1 MIKHLLKL
9 IVSCC
14 MALFVFSFSLHANQ
28 KPDKVILIVTSYNPD
43 THRTSENL
51 STFADT
57 YKSHGGSYR
66 IAVETL
72 NCKNLSEVFI
82 WKKRMAAILSK
93 YKGEKTPAIII
104 LLGQEAW
111 SAFLSQKSKDV
122 RNIPTMCAM
131 VSRNILMLPED
142 TVSLQNWKPENKDIY
157 TDFSDY
163 KIVGGYV
170 YEYNLEKNISL
181 MQLFY
186 PNISKFFFL
195 SDNTFGGVCMQ
206 AWMKKEIQNY
216 PQFQV
221 EFLDGR
227 RQSFLDVNKKIRN
240 APDSTC
246 VLVGTWRVDCTE
258 DYVLGNTTYVLH
270 DANPDLPV
278 FTLSSV
284 GLGHWALGGYMP
296 DYCIQGQRLAEDCID
311 YLNPDRRK
319 NIRIHT
325 LPSNYVFD
333 ARRIHECGMDSIS
346 LPEDSR
352 FVNRPVPFIE
362 QYKYEVFGV
371 VAIITSLFVC
381 LLVALFYIRR
391 IRKLKFY
398 LERQGEELRGAK
410 EKAEESD
417 KLKSAFLA
425 NMSHEIRTPLNAIVG
440 FSDILAN
447 AGDGATDEEKSQY
460 NDIIQNN
467 SQLLLHLINDILD
480 ISRLESGKTKF
491 VFADCDVVQMC
502 HIVLSTVEQA
512 RRTEAEYR
520 FESMVDS
527 LILNTD
533 EQRLKQV
540 LINLLTN
547 ASKFTPSG
555 IICLSIQIKE
565 ERNEVEFSVTDTGC
579 GIPVEKAEKVF
590 ARFEK
595 LNEHAQG
602 TGLGLSICKI
612 NVENLGGKI
621 WVDTSYTN
629 GARFVFTH
637 PLKTVP
643 QK

>member
-1 MIKHLLKL
+1 MIRYLQRVIIFTCL
-9 IVSCC
+9 I
-14 MALFVFSFSLHANQ
+14 LFVFSLPLHANQ
-28 KPDKVILIVTSYNPD
+28 EPDKVILIITSYNPD
-43 THRTSENL
+43 THRISENL
-51 STFADT
+51 SAFADA
-57 YKSHGGSYR
+57 YKARHGSCQ

-72 NCKNLSEVFI
+72 NCKNLSEIFL

-93 YKGEKTPAIII
+93 YKGEKTPAIIV

-111 SAFLSQKSKDV
+111 AAFLSQESEDI
-122 RNIPTMCAM
+122 RSIPAMCGM
-131 VSRNILMLPED
+131 VSRNILILPED
-142 TVSLQNWKPENKDIY
+142 TVNLQNWAPENKDLY
-157 TDFSDY
+157 TDFTDY
-163 KIVGGYV
+163 NIVGGYV
-170 YEYNLEKNISL
+170 YEYSLERNIDL
-181 MQLFY
+181 VQHFY
-186 PNISKFFFL
+186 PNTSRVFFL

-206 AWMKKEIQNY
+206 AWMRKEIQKY
-216 PQFQV
+216 PQFHV

-227 RQSFLDVNKKIRN
+227 RQSFLEVNNRIHN
-240 APDSTC
+240 ASDSAC

-258 DYVLGNTTYVLH
+258 AYVLGSTTYVLR

-296 DYCIQGQRLAEDCID
+296 DYCIQGKKLADDCID
-311 YLNPDRRK
+311 YLNSDTRK
-319 NIRIHT
+319 NVHIHIV
-325 LPSNYVFD
+325 PGNYVFD
-333 ARRIHECGMDSIS
+333 TRRIHECEMDSIS
-346 LPEDSR
+346 LPGTSR
-352 FVNRPVPFIE
+352 FVNRPISFIE

-371 VAIITSLFVC
+371 IAVITFLLLC
-381 LLVALFYIRR
+381 LLMALFYIRR

-398 LERQGEELRGAK
+398 LERQGEELRYAK
-410 EKAEESD
+410 ERAEEAD
-417 KLKSAFLA
+417 KLKSSFLA

-447 AGDGATDEEKSQY
+447 AEEGSDEERTQY
-460 NDIIQNN
+460 STIIQDN
-467 SQLLLHLINDILD
+467 SQLLLHLINDILE

-491 VFADCDVVQMC
+491 VFADCDVIQMS

-512 RRTEAEYR
+512 RHTDAKYL
-520 FESMVDS
+520 FESTVDS

-547 ASKFTPSG
+547 ASKFTPAG
-555 IICLSIQIKE
+555 LICLSIQIKE

-602 TGLGLSICKI
+602 TGLGLSICKM
-612 NVENLGGKI
+612 NVERLGGRI
-621 WVDTSYTN
+621 WVDTSYKD

-637 PLKTVP
+637 PLKKVIP
-643 QK
+643 KE